1 MKNNERFK
9 REEFVIASNI
19 SINFSFNFTE
29 ELFILNHVNDM

>member
-9 REEFVIASNI
+9 REEFVIISNI